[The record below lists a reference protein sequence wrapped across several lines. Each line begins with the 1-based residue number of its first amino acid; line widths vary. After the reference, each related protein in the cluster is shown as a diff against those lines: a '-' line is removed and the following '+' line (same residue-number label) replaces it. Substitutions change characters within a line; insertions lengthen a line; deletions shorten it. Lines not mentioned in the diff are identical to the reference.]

1 MKESKFA
8 AKALMLCPICR
19 NQYYSELE
27 VTVPDNYMDMKKIN
41 TARDNNGDIVHLD
54 ICSSA
59 APIKKEPCH
68 NAIDQIGEKDLPK
81 MDRKRLLEIMAQA
94 YCVIPNKHK
103 VMDSNLVIAMCDT
116 LIANQDELFEV
127 K

>member
-1 MKESKFA
+1 MKLKSIKGLFPSRA
-8 AKALMLCPICR
+8 QLK
-19 NQYYSELE
+19 ELILIE
-27 VTVPDNYMDMKKIN
+27 FSLPAFKSDISWLDRATEAIN
-41 TARDNNGDIVHLD
+41 
-54 ICSSA
+54 
-59 APIKKEPCH
+59 
-68 NAIDQIGEKDLPK
+68 QIGEKDLPK

-116 LIANQDELFEV
+116 LIANQDELFEC